1 MARAA
6 GTLSRPAP
14 GGPAWL
20 LAICLSRVGTY
31 MVYIAYAATLP
42 VLQREWTL
50 SGTAAGSIASAFQVA
65 YAISLM
71 GCSALADRIGAR
83 RVFLSGSAAS
93 AAVAVAFAW
102 LARDYWSGLGL
113 YSLLALALGGTY
125 TTGILLV
132 AENVPVE
139 RRGRAMGSY
148 LAGHSLGLAL
158 ALVLTGAAISR
169 GGYVLAFWL
178 LAAGPVVGGALAWT
192 AVRGTPNVVTT
203 RAGGPRFGA
212 EVLRN
217 RPAML
222 VIAGYTCHSWE
233 LLGMWAWTP
242 AFLAACFVAAG
253 SELNR
258 GAGLGAYLTSLFHLT
273 GMVASLLAGMF
284 ADRFGRTPV
293 IFVMAAISAACS
305 LLFGW
310 LLGASLALVV
320 GVGLLYGFSA
330 LGDSPI
336 YSAAITEVV
345 APAYRGSA
353 LALRSLLGYGAGAIA
368 PLLFGVILDWYGVR
382 NAGAWGWAF
391 VSLGVAGV
399 GAVLSV
405 VLLHRTPEAAALH
418 RGASRGTPAVSVPAR

>member
-1 MARAA
+1 MIA
-6 GTLSRPAP
+6 LAP
-14 GGPAWL
+14 GGRTWL
-20 LAICLSRVGTY
+20 GAICLSRVGSY

-42 VLQREWTL
+42 VLQHEWRL
-50 SGTAAGSIASAFQVA
+50 SGTAAGSIASVFQVA

-71 GCSALADRIGAR
+71 GCSALADRVGAR
-83 RVFLSGSAAS
+83 RVFLVGSVTTAVIAALF
-93 AAVAVAFAW
+93 AA
-102 LARDYWSGLGL
+102 LARDYWSGLVL
-113 YSLLALALGGTY
+113 YTLLALTLGSTY

-132 AENVPVE
+132 AEHVPVD
-139 RRGRAMGSY
+139 RRGRAMGAY

-158 ALVLTGAAISR
+158 ALMLAGAAIPR

-178 LAAGPVVGGALAWT
+178 LALGAIAGGGLAWIAMHST
-192 AVRGTPNVVTT
+192 GNAVPP
-203 RAGGPRFGA
+203 RATHQRFAG

-222 VIAGYTCHSWE
+222 VIAGYIFHSWE

-253 SELNR
+253 AELTR
-258 GAGLGAYLTSLFHLT
+258 GAGLGAYVTSLFHLT
-273 GMVASLLAGMF
+273 GMLAALVAGVF

-293 IFVMAAISAACS
+293 ILVMAAVSAGCS
-305 LLFGW
+305 LVFGW
-310 LLGASLALVV
+310 LIGASLALVV
-320 GVGLLYGFSA
+320 GVGLLYGFAA

-336 YSAAITEVV
+336 YSTALTEVV

-368 PLLFGVILDWYGVR
+368 PLLFGVILDWQGTR

-391 VSLGVAGV
+391 VSLGAAGL
-399 GAVLSV
+399 GAVLSA
-405 VLLHRTPEAAALH
+405 VLLYRTTEARVLH
-418 RGASRGTPAVSVPAR
+418 RGAAQRESVLAHSPR